1 MTASSNDLH
10 ATVESSL
17 RSVGQRYTP
26 KRRALVTLLERADK
40 PLSMSDL
47 LAGKTGLP
55 QSSIYRNLAVLE
67 QAGAV
72 RRVITED
79 EFARFELTEALTE
92 HHHHLICSNCGK
104 VEDVTIPPDFETTCR
119 SGVLDGSHDR
129 PRRATGGVRACEPS
143 SRSDRHL
150 PQLRRRGYGVR

>member
-1 MTASSNDLH
+1 MSTASNDLH
-10 ATVESSL
+10 ATVEASL

-40 PLSMSDL
+40 PLSMNDL

-67 QAGAV
+67 QAGAG

-104 VEDVTIPPDFETTCR
+104 VEDVTIPADLESAMDRTIDRVARRAGFAHVSHRLDLIGTCR
-119 SGVLDGSHDR
+119 SCADA
-129 PRRATGGVRACEPS
+129 ATA
-143 SRSDRHL
+143 
-150 PQLRRRGYGVR
+150 

>member
-1 MTASSNDLH
+1 MSASANDLH
-10 ATVESSL
+10 ATVEASL

-104 VEDVTIPPDFETTCR
+104 VEDVTIPADLESAMDHTIDRVARRAGFAHVSHRLDLIGTCR
-119 SGVLDGSHDR
+119 SCADA
-129 PRRATGGVRACEPS
+129 ATA
-143 SRSDRHL
+143 
-150 PQLRRRGYGVR
+150 

>member
-1 MTASSNDLH
+1 MSAPANDLH
-10 ATVESSL
+10 ATVEASL

-40 PLSMSDL
+40 PLSMNDL

-104 VEDVTIPPDFETTCR
+104 VEDVTIPADLETAMDRTIDRVARRAGFAHVSHRLDLIGTCR
-119 SGVLDGSHDR
+119 SCADA
-129 PRRATGGVRACEPS
+129 ATA
-143 SRSDRHL
+143 
-150 PQLRRRGYGVR
+150 

>member
-1 MTASSNDLH
+1 MSAPAHDLH
-10 ATVESSL
+10 ATVEASL

-40 PLSMSDL
+40 PLSMNDL

-92 HHHHLICSNCGK
+92 HHHHLICSTCGK
-104 VEDVTIPPDFETTCR
+104 VEDVTIPADLESAMDRTIDRVARRAGFAHVSHRLDLIGTCR
-119 SGVLDGSHDR
+119 SCADA
-129 PRRATGGVRACEPS
+129 ATA
-143 SRSDRHL
+143 
-150 PQLRRRGYGVR
+150 

>member
-1 MTASSNDLH
+1 MSASANDLH
-10 ATVESSL
+10 ATVEASL

-104 VEDVTIPPDFETTCR
+104 VEDVTIPADLESAMDRTIDRVARRAGFAHVRHRLDLIGICR
-119 SGVLDGSHDR
+119 SCADA
-129 PRRATGGVRACEPS
+129 ATA
-143 SRSDRHL
+143 
-150 PQLRRRGYGVR
+150 